1 MAVNRV
7 DTKFSNSNVVA
18 LTQQNALK
26 KQMEAIAQNIAN
38 MNTTAARS
46 QSIVFSA
53 QLLESSGGRG
63 VSFVAEKGLVRDL
76 SQGPIEHTGND
87 FDIALKGPGYL
98 SIQTPQ
104 GIRYTR
110 NGNLHLDAQRQLVT
124 AQGHPVL
131 SKAQAPIVVPAGNT
145 SIHIDPSG
153 NIIGSGGALGAF
165 AISTFENE
173 QALIAKGA
181 GLYETSQV
189 PSPAFNARVEQGS
202 LEGSNVN
209 AVIEATKLIEVS
221 RMYEQ
226 NQAFMQ
232 KTDQKIKDV
241 IEKVGRV

>member
-1 MAVNRV
+1 MAIHKV

-26 KQMEAIAQNIAN
+26 RQMESIAQNMAN
-38 MNTTAARS
+38 MNTTSARS
-46 QSIVFSA
+46 ESIVFGA
-53 QLLESSGGRG
+53 QLLKSSGGRE
-63 VSFVAEKGLVRDL
+63 VSFVAEKGVVRDL

-87 FDIALKGPGYL
+87 FDVAIKGPGYL
-98 SIQTPQ
+98 SVQTPQ

-131 SKAQAPIVVPAGNT
+131 NKAQAPIIIPAGST
-145 SIHIDPSG
+145 STHIDPSG
-153 NIIGSGGALGAF
+153 NIIGSGGGLGTF
-165 AISTFENE
+165 SLSMFENE

-181 GLYETSQV
+181 GLYETTQT
-189 PSPAFNARVEQGS
+189 PSPATNARIEQGS

-209 AVIEATKLIEVS
+209 SVIEATKLIDVS

-232 KTDQKIKDV
+232 KTDQKTKDV
-241 IEKVGRV
+241 IEKVGKV